1 MMTVLLEDSLKK
13 YFYLEFVEFLDMIC
27 RICIVCVNTKETLDY
42 KLHFLLGL
50 IYERMFYEE
59 HMIRTQWRLYPVD
72 EELR

>member
-1 MMTVLLEDSLKK
+1 
-13 YFYLEFVEFLDMIC
+13 MIC

-72 EELR
+72 EELRWITLIKHVNYNNICH